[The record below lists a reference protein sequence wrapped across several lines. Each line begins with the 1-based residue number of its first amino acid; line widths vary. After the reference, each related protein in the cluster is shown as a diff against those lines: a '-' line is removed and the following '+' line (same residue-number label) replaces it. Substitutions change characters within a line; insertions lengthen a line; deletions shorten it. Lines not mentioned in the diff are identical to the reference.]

1 MSTDAEAVLRDAG
14 HRVTRQRASVLQAVM
29 DLGHATP
36 EQISERVADV
46 ADLSTVYRTLDLLEE
61 TGLLQHTHLGHGSPT
76 WSLAQDHAHVHL
88 VCARCGA
95 VLEVEI
101 DTVEPV
107 VTALRDRYGFSVDL
121 GHLSLSGECRHC
133 GTKRAETH

>member
-1 MSTDAEAVLRDAG
+1 MSTHAEAALRAAG

-36 EQISERVADV
+36 EQISEQVAAV

-88 VCARCGA
+88 VCSSCDA
-95 VLEVEI
+95 VLEV
-101 DTVEPV
+101 DTGTVEPLLGV
-107 VTALRDRYGFSVDL
+107 LRDRYGFAVDL
-121 GHLSLSGECRHC
+121 GHLSLTGECAQCR
-133 GTKRAETH
+133 TKATETP